1 MLERAFVVNLST
13 STTLLTPSTF
23 SFVFVEAYTVFAVN
37 AVALAVSPELLTERV
52 FEPSLA
58 EYMEGKQNVLD
69 IIKRHS
75 PKVLFF
81 VYKPILE
88 NIVPLFIKVEYGF
101 NDTLSDYFYGS
112 RPFLFP
118 MPGTGKVTTEI
129 IRKSMM
135 ELKDYLKK

>member
-1 MLERAFVVNLST
+1 MSNIGITDIVKAPR
-13 STTLLTPSTF
+13 LTG
-23 SFVFVEAYTVFAVN
+23 N
-37 AVALAVSPELLTERV
+37 
-52 FEPSLA
+52 EPSLA

-135 ELKDYLKK
+135 ELKDYLKNNRE

>member
-1 MLERAFVVNLST
+1 MDNTIKSINFANDTEDHQRTERI
-13 STTLLTPSTF
+13 
-23 SFVFVEAYTVFAVN
+23 
-37 AVALAVSPELLTERV
+37 SPELVNGYR
-52 FEPSLA
+52 P
-58 EYMEGKQNVLD
+58 EYA
-69 IIKRHS
+69 
-75 PKVLFF
+75 
-81 VYKPILE
+81 PILE
-88 NIVPLFIKVEYGF
+88 NIVPLFTKVEYGF